1 MIFKYKNYETDDFT
15 ENMFCNNEPCGGD
28 HYLKIGFEGK
38 KDYGLI
44 TFMLNSENCCN
55 IAVHKWEF
63 DNFREAIDVYCKIKQ
78 KLNKIVINIEVI
90 NE

>member
-28 HYLKIGFEGK
+28 HYLKIGFEAS

-44 TFMLNSENCCN
+44 TFMINSENCCN
-55 IAVHKWEF
+55 IIAHKWEF
-63 DNFREAIDVYCKIKQ
+63 DNFREAVDVYCKIKQ